1 MPKNHKLNYCLIKFL
16 SSHNFLN
23 SEFKT
28 IFDGFTS
35 EYPEFCGYHGYQ
47 RTYHII
53 RSLAK
58 INLITIIRRKNQ
70 SYEYSSNYTTSEL
83 NAYLLNKGI
92 KFDFQIEFEK
102 KLNILKVTMEKT
114 QLEIQFFDQYIK
126 EFPLLRDTLIVFKK
140 NSEQQLKKLESE
152 ISVLNKISAHI

>member
-1 MPKNHKLNYCLIKFL
+1 M
-16 SSHNFLN
+16 
-23 SEFKT
+23 
-28 IFDGFTS
+28 
-35 EYPEFCGYHGYQ
+35 
-47 RTYHII
+47 
-53 RSLAK
+53 
-58 INLITIIRRKNQ
+58 
-70 SYEYSSNYTTSEL
+70 
-83 NAYLLNKGI
+83 NKGI